1 MDQKETYYV
10 NVSDGGHIGRIAKF
24 ADGVPYG
31 YDEEAG
37 DWAYMPCLAKIRFD
51 ITDYEEIIREQEERL
66 IKTGEILKA

>member
-1 MDQKETYYV
+1 MDNKEIYYV
-10 NVSDGGHIGRIAKF
+10 CVNDDGFIGRIAKF
-24 ADGVPYG
+24 EGVIPYG